1 MGGKQPWLSQP
12 RPHTFSCLPCP
23 SRLPS
28 HRHDIRMTRARGYP
42 HKFAQGPGFPLGRP
56 GWLPI
61 TCPSRLHWGCSGQ
74 TQVSWPCG
82 LMDKALVFG
91 TKDCRFESCQGH
103 CVAIRRQPVV
113 PAFGWSF
120 RNRAAR
126 ARHLACV
133 CRRAL
138 PHLQSSGAWLRS
150 SCRSAAQ
157 TGASA
162 KQLRSKLGSLRAKGT
177 PGFEPGTC

>member
-1 MGGKQPWLSQP
+1 MICLSLL
-12 RPHTFSCLPCP
+12 RPFSYYTTPFACNTKRRLDNCVARCQSCRNFPIAIHFANLHMP
-23 SRLPS
+23 IASYASR
-28 HRHDIRMTRARGYP
+28 
-42 HKFAQGPGFPLGRP
+42 
-56 GWLPI
+56 
-61 TCPSRLHWGCSGQ
+61 
-74 TQVSWPCG
+74 PCG

-103 CVAIRRQPVV
+103 CVAIRRQTVV

-157 TGASA
+157 TRASA
-162 KQLRSKLGSLRAKGT
+162 RQLRSKLGSLRAKGT
-177 PGFEPGTC
+177 PEFEPGTC